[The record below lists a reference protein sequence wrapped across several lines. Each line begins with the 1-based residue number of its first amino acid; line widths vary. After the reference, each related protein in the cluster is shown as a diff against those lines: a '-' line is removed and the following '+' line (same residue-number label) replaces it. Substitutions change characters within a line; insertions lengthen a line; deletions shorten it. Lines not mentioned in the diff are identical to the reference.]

1 MSTPTPK
8 LFPEMRLRAPGAVP
22 PIVLLGEPG
31 ALLVLTP
38 ACELAICLVPVTS
51 PENGPVLVPSI
62 STIGRPAKPGCV
74 VASMVSAS
82 VISGRAEAGVIVC
95 GPEPILKLIVSG
107 PTFRLASIIAC
118 LNDPGPLSLV
128 LLTRIGGDCGGEV
141 SVNRLRLQPPVM
153 VPPLPT

>member
-1 MSTPTPK
+1 MTRTPVV
-8 LFPEMRLRAPGAVP
+8 APAK
-22 PIVLLGEPG
+22 
-31 ALLVLTP
+31 
-38 ACELAICLVPVTS
+38 
-51 PENGPVLVPSI
+51 GPVLVPSI
-62 STIGRPAKPGCV
+62 SMIGRPAKPGCV

-95 GPEPILKLIVSG
+95 GPPGTMLKLIVSA

-128 LLTRIGGDCGGEV
+128 LLTRIGGDRGGEL

-153 VPPLPT
+153 VPLLPT

>member
-51 PENGPVLVPSI
+51 VPMKLPC
-62 STIGRPAKPGCV
+62 TKLR
-74 VASMVSAS
+74 VAGS
-82 VISGRAEAGVIVC
+82 E
-95 GPEPILKLIVSG
+95 
-107 PTFRLASIIAC
+107 
-118 LNDPGPLSLV
+118 
-128 LLTRIGGDCGGEV
+128 
-141 SVNRLRLQPPVM
+141 
-153 VPPLPT
+153 